1 MIRPVLNL
9 PADIKSKGGENETQ
23 ISPFIQYPAINLL
36 PVNEYSYKLIFFNR
50 LMAPYIGQLP
60 MPEDYRLQ
68 ELSSLTRNFSA
79 SYLRL

>member
-1 MIRPVLNL
+1 RISNLPCYQSRDRLCQSEISKRLSVLFHTILNL
-9 PADIKSKGGENETQ
+9 QGDQDLS
-23 ISPFIQYPAINLL
+23 
-36 PVNEYSYKLIFFNR
+36 VR